1 MLDSLP
7 PGSQPATD
15 VVTCK
20 VFIDGTVLS
29 NEILLMQVTV
39 NKTFNKVA
47 SAKVVFR
54 DGSPSD
60 RDFELSNDDKFKP
73 GNELKIQLG
82 YHGEVDTVFEG
93 IVVKHGIK
101 VRQHGSVLMIEAK
114 DKAIKLTTGR
124 KSAYFIQKT
133 DSDAITELAGEL
145 ETEIE
150 ATPLTHSQLVKYD
163 STDWDFIVIRAEAN
177 GMLVLT
183 DDGKLVIKKPATS
196 EEPVMVAAYGD
207 NILEFEAEMDARRQV
222 AEVTGKSWDYTQQ
235 QDEASDSGT
244 ADFEENGNISSDD
257 LAAVLNANI
266 TLNHSG
272 HLTQSQL
279 QNWADAYALRNH
291 LAKIVGR
298 VRVEGKAAVKPGTMI
313 TLEGVGDRFN
323 GNVFVTGVLHH
334 YEGSWI
340 SDIQFG
346 WQDDWF
352 YKKEDVMN
360 KPAAGLRPGVN
371 GLQIG
376 IVKDV
381 DDTEGGGQY
390 RIKVHIPAFT
400 GDEGIWARIATLDAG
415 ANRGSYF
422 RPEVGDEV
430 VVGFLSDDPNEP
442 VALGYLHSK
451 DSKQSPIPEQS
462 GALESGFVTK
472 EGIKLIFDDTNKRMT
487 LLVPTA
493 SGEKSI
499 ILNTD
504 ASALEIKD
512 ENQNTIKMEAQGI
525 TIQSNGI
532 VTIKGSQVLI
542 N

>member
-7 PGSQPATD
+7 PGSQPDTD

-20 VFIDGTVLS
+20 VFINGTVLS
-29 NEILLMQVTV
+29 NEILPILVTV

-54 DGSPSD
+54 DGSASD
-60 RDFELSNDDKFKP
+60 RTFELSSDDKFKP
-73 GNELKIQLG
+73 GSELKIQLG
-82 YHGEVDTVFEG
+82 YHGEADTVFEG
-93 IVVKHGIK
+93 IIVKHGIK
-101 VRQHGSVLMIEAK
+101 VRQNGSVLIIEAK
-114 DKAIKLTTGR
+114 DKAIKLTAGR
-124 KSAYFIQKT
+124 KSAYYIEKT
-133 DSDAITELAGEL
+133 DTDAITELAGDL
-145 ETEIE
+145 QTDIE
-150 ATPLTHSQLVKYD
+150 STTVTHKQLVKFD

-177 GMLVLT
+177 GMQVLT

-196 EEPVMVAAYGD
+196 GEPVTVATFGQ

-222 AEVTGKSWDYTQQ
+222 MEVTGKSWDYTQQ
-235 QDEASDSGT
+235 QAEASDSGS
-244 ADFEENGNISSDD
+244 ADFSENGNISSGD
-257 LAAVLNANI
+257 LAAVLGASI
-266 TLNHSG
+266 TLNHAG
-272 HLTQSQL
+272 HLTQPQL
-279 QNWADAYALRNH
+279 QNWADAYALRNQ
-291 LAKIVGR
+291 LSKAIGR
-298 VRVEGKAAVKPGTMI
+298 VRIEGKAEVKPGTMI

-323 GNVFVTGVLHH
+323 GNVFVTGVMHH

-340 SDIQFG
+340 SDVQFG
-346 WQDDWF
+346 WQDEWF
-352 YKKEDVMN
+352 YKKEDVMD
-360 KPAAGLRPGVN
+360 KPASGLRPGVN

-381 DDTEGGGQY
+381 DDTEDGGQY
-390 RIKVHIPAFT
+390 RIKIHIPAFT

-415 ANRGSYF
+415 SNRGSYF

-442 VALGYLHSK
+442 VVLGYLHSK
-451 DSKQSPIPEQS
+451 DSKQSPLPEQS
-462 GALESGFVTK
+462 GSLQSGFVTK
-472 EGIKLIFDDTNKRMT
+472 EGIKLVFDDTNKRMT

-499 ILNTD
+499 IMNTD

-512 ENQNTIKMEAQGI
+512 ENQNTFKMDAQGI
-525 TIQSNGI
+525 TLQSSGI